1 MVLNI
6 EHLYKYF
13 GGEPIL
19 KDICLTVEDKEAVGL
34 IGVNGCGKSTL
45 LNIIT
50 GELDYDLSD
59 DGKGSLS
66 IDPRAVVGYLKQN
79 SGLDS
84 ALTIREE
91 M

>member
-1 MVLNI
+1 MVLSI

-13 GGEPIL
+13 GAEPIL
-19 KDICLTVEDKEAVGL
+19 KDICLTVENKEAVGL

-50 GELDYDLSD
+50 GLLDYDLTSE
-59 DGKGSLS
+59 GLGSLS
-66 IDPRAVVGYLKQN
+66 IDPRVKIGYLKQN

-84 ALTIREE
+84 SL
-91 M
+91 